1 MSHSPS
7 VSRSIHKVSY
17 RDLYK
22 SPTSSSGG
30 TRNMIYQSDDC
41 NGSPGDGGCL
51 NWRSAYKKRCFDEFK
66 KSRQKLLSKFR
77 NLEVILREK
86 SFILKYRSSRHTKF
100 CLKVV
105 FILYFSDSG
114 TSFTGGKTTAFIWIF
129 ILLDLKKLT

>member
-7 VSRSIHKVSY
+7 VSRSTHKVSY

-22 SPTSSSGG
+22 SPKSSSGG

-41 NGSPGDGGCL
+41 NGSPVDGGCL

-77 NLEVILREK
+77 NLEVILIEIY
-86 SFILKYRSSRHTKF
+86 FFKYRSSRHIKI

-105 FILYFSDSG
+105 FILSFSD
-114 TSFTGGKTTAFIWIF
+114 F
-129 ILLDLKKLT
+129 DR

>member
-41 NGSPGDGGCL
+41 NGSPVDGGCL

-66 KSRQKLLSKFR
+66 KSRQKLLCKFR
-77 NLEVILREK
+77 NLEVILRET
-86 SFILKYRSSRHTKF
+86 FYFYRSSRHTKF
-100 CLKVV
+100 CLQVV
-105 FILYFSDSG
+105 LILSFS
-114 TSFTGGKTTAFIWIF
+114 IF
-129 ILLDLKKLT
+129 KLIYCALKNKFK